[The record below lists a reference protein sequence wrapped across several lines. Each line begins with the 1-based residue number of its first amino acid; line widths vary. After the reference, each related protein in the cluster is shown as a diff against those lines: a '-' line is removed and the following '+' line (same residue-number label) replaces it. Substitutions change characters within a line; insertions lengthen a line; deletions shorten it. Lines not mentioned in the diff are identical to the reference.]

1 MRSSASDRLPLF
13 GALGFGALATTIL
26 VMAVLR
32 GGAAHGGSASDLPE
46 SREDGTTDDADVTP
60 TSSSGAPIAIT
71 KITKEP
77 PAPSM
82 SNADLD
88 AASTVAALEALST
101 RFPKEPRVW
110 RKLAAAYD
118 AKATEPA
125 LKAVR
130 RLFELDP
137 ASTTDVQMHRLIQR
151 AAAGPTTTADMAFE
165 TMTSMMGKAGPD
177 VLWELVVS
185 QGTPSATSARAWDLL
200 LKDNAVRASASPALK
215 VAIDLKSHNGCDR
228 KPYIAVAEKEGDKRS
243 LNYLQQLLPVTKCG
257 FLNLSTCADC
267 FGDRSD
273 IQRAIVAIQG
283 REKPV
288 P

>member
-26 VMAVLR
+26 VMAILR
-32 GGAAHGGSASDLPE
+32 GGSAHGGAVEDASE
-46 SREDGTTDDADVTP
+46 SREEGTTEASADLP
-60 TSSSGAPIAIT
+60 PSSVSGAPIA
-71 KITKEP
+71 ITKEP

-82 SNADLD
+82 TNADLD
-88 AASTVAALEALST
+88 AASTVPALEALST
-101 RFPKEPRVW
+101 KFPKEPRVW

-151 AAAGPTTTADMAFE
+151 AAGGAPTTADMAFE

-177 VLWELVVS
+177 VLWELVVT
-185 QGTPSATSARAWDLL
+185 QGTPSATSARAWELL
-200 LKDNAVRASASPALK
+200 LKDAGVRASSSPALK

-243 LNYLQQLLPVTKCG
+243 LNFLQQLLPVTKCG

-283 REKPV
+283 REKPA

>member
-13 GALGFGALATTIL
+13 GALGFGGLAATIL
-26 VMAVLR
+26 VMAVVR
-32 GGAAHGGSASDLPE
+32 GGAARGGSTDGAPE
-46 SREDGTTDDADVTP
+46 SAADGVASGGDAVAP
-60 TSSSGAPIAIT
+60 SVSEGAPIAIT
-71 KITKEP
+71 KDP
-77 PAPSM
+77 PVPPM
-82 SNADLD
+82 TNADLD
-88 AASTVAALEALST
+88 AAATVPALEALSA

-118 AKATEPA
+118 AKAMEPA

-130 RLFELDP
+130 RLFELEP
-137 ASTTDVQMHRLIQR
+137 ASTTDVQMHRIIQR
-151 AAAGPTTTADMAFE
+151 AAAGPPTTADMAFE
-165 TMTSMMGKAGPD
+165 TMTSMMGKVGPD
-177 VLWELVVS
+177 LLWELVV
-185 QGTPSATSARAWDLL
+185 TPSTPTATSARAWDLL
-200 LKDNAVRASASPALK
+200 LKNAAVRASSSPALK

-228 KPYIAVAEKEGDKRS
+228 KPYISVAEKDGDKRS

-257 FLNLSTCADC
+257 FLNLSTCSDC

-283 REKPV
+283 RDKPA